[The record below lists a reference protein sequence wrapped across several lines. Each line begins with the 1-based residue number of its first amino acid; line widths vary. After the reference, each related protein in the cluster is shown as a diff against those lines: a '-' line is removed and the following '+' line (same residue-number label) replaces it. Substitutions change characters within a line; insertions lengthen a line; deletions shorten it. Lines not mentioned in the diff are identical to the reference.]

1 MPKGKKKVGRKKV
14 KKRDKE
20 RSAKGVLA
28 GTLSSASKVASSSSL
43 CAGVN
48 SAPKLHVPQ
57 TAMAAPPDPCS
68 RQRRPLLAPL
78 ELTEP
83 RTPSST
89 SATDKRV
96 ASIAAGTPSGAQPAT
111 AVRLVSEAGASS
123 AASAIS
129 VAPAGAVVS
138 INPSLCE
145 TQADG
150 HEKERDMP
158 KNTRHSTVTYPSSPA
173 SSRHSDASGNRDVS
187 ATGTSRGWTR
197 HDGRPPS
204 SQPASRPVSATTR
217 ALEPLQPIS
226 APTRERLFSISNNRH
241 CFRFSL
247 ITRALKAGW
256 RALMVRL
263 CALITRL
270 SCNNCNA

>member
-1 MPKGKKKVGRKKV
+1 M
-14 KKRDKE
+14 
-20 RSAKGVLA
+20 LA
-28 GTLSSASKVASSSSL
+28 GTLSSASKVAASSSL
-43 CAGVN
+43 CAGVD
-48 SAPKLHVPQ
+48 SAPKLHVPE
-57 TAMAAPPDPCS
+57 TAPQAPAADPRS
-68 RQRRPLLAPL
+68 RRRRALLAPL
-78 ELTEP
+78 
-83 RTPSST
+83 T
-89 SATDKRV
+89 SNTTDKRV

-111 AVRLVSEAGASS
+111 AVRRVSEAVASS

-129 VAPAGAVVS
+129 VAPAGVVVS

-158 KNTRHSTVTYPSSPA
+158 KNTRHLTVSYPSSPA
-173 SSRHSDASGNRDVS
+173 SSRQSDASGNREVS

-204 SQPASRPVSATTR
+204 SQPASRPVSATTL
-217 ALEPLQPIS
+217 ALEPLRPIS

-247 ITRALKAGW
+247 ITRALKAG
-256 RALMVRL
+256 
-263 CALITRL
+263 
-270 SCNNCNA
+270 

>member
-43 CAGVN
+43 CAGVD
-48 SAPKLHVPQ
+48 SASKLHVAE
-57 TAMAAPPDPCS
+57 TAMAAPPDPRS
-68 RQRRPLLAPL
+68 RQRRAMLAPL
-78 ELTEP
+78 T
-83 RTPSST
+83 ST
-89 SATDKRV
+89 TDKRV

-111 AVRLVSEAGASS
+111 AVRRVSEAVASS

>member
-14 KKRDKE
+14 KKRDKERSARSASSKLAISPLSASHTSGE

-43 CAGVN
+43 CAGVD
-48 SAPKLHVPQ
+48 SAPKLHVPE
-57 TAMAAPPDPCS
+57 TAMAAPPDPRS
-68 RQRRPLLAPL
+68 RHMRALLAPL
-78 ELTEP
+78 T
-83 RTPSST
+83 ST
-89 SATDKRV
+89 TDKRV
-96 ASIAAGTPSGAQPAT
+96 ASIAAGTASGAQPAA

-129 VAPAGAVVS
+129 VAPGAVVS

-150 HEKERDMP
+150 HGKERDMP
-158 KNTRHSTVTYPSSPA
+158 KNTRHLTVTYPSSPA
-173 SSRHSDASGNRDVS
+173 SSRHSDASGNRDVP
-187 ATGTSRGWTR
+187 ATGTSKGWTR

-217 ALEPLQPIS
+217 ALEPLRPIS

-241 CFRFSL
+241 CFRFSIP
-247 ITRALKAGW
+247 ITRALQAG
-256 RALMVRL
+256 
-263 CALITRL
+263 
-270 SCNNCNA
+270 